1 MQLYNTLSNIERS
14 ELIQQ
19 AGKERLTISFYK
31 YSKISNPELLRNH
44 LFLFWD
50 SIDVLGRIYVAH
62 EGINAQLSVPADNFE
77 AFKNKLNVNKLHK
90 EVYAFYKDHEKF
102 ANEMDTILLEKKG
115 KLDNAINTLEDK
127 LEQWK
132 KVRKWENEISR
143 SLLKQPD
150 ELDRLLKKLCH
161 EETTRDFYKGPRG
174 KSLQMLDMSKEY
186 CKNLLN
192 AGQSLATVWKTI
204 DLEMSKEKI
213 NTSTIPKPEFLA
225 ITK

>member
-1 MQLYNTLSNIERS
+1 MSSTKTPIRQAEMDYVDHFIETKYDDRKNTLKTEMQDI
-14 ELIQQ
+14 
-19 AGKERLTISFYK
+19 
-31 YSKISNPELLRNH
+31 
-44 LFLFWD
+44 
-50 SIDVLGRIYVAH
+50 IDREA
-62 EGINAQLSVPADNFE
+62 EENFE
-77 AFKNKLNVNKLHK
+77 AFKNKLNINKMHK
-90 EVYAFYKDHEKF
+90 EVFVLYEDHKKF
-102 ANEMDTILLEKKG
+102 ANEMDSILLEKKG

-132 KVRKWENEISR
+132 KVRKWENQIER
-143 SLLKQPD
+143 SLIKQPD

-192 AGQSLATVWKTI
+192 AGQSLATVWEVLGK
-204 DLEMSKEKI
+204 EMSKEKI
-213 NTSTIPKPEFLA
+213 NTSTLPKPEFLA

>member
-1 MQLYNTLSNIERS
+1 MSSTKTPIRQAEMDHIDHFLETKYDDRKNSLKTEMQDI
-14 ELIQQ
+14 
-19 AGKERLTISFYK
+19 
-31 YSKISNPELLRNH
+31 
-44 LFLFWD
+44 
-50 SIDVLGRIYVAH
+50 IDREA
-62 EGINAQLSVPADNFE
+62 EENFE
-77 AFKNKLNVNKLHK
+77 AFKNKLNINKMHK
-90 EVYAFYKDHEKF
+90 EVSVLYEDHKKF
-102 ANEMDTILLEKKG
+102 ANEMDSILLEKKG

-132 KVRKWENEISR
+132 KVRKWENQIER
-143 SLLKQPD
+143 SLLKEPD

-192 AGQSLATVWKTI
+192 AGQSLATVWEVLGK
-204 DLEMSKEKI
+204 EMSKEKI
-213 NTSTIPKPEFLA
+213 NTSTLPKPEFLA

>member
-1 MQLYNTLSNIERS
+1 MSSTKTPIRQAEMDHIDHFLETKYDDRKNTLKTEMQDIIDKES
-14 ELIQQ
+14 E
-19 AGKERLTISFYK
+19 
-31 YSKISNPELLRNH
+31 
-44 LFLFWD
+44 
-50 SIDVLGRIYVAH
+50 
-62 EGINAQLSVPADNFE
+62 DNFE

-204 DLEMSKEKI
+204 DLDMSKEKI

>member
-1 MQLYNTLSNIERS
+1 MSSTKTPIRQAEMDYVDHFIETKYDDRKNTLKTEMQDI
-14 ELIQQ
+14 
-19 AGKERLTISFYK
+19 
-31 YSKISNPELLRNH
+31 
-44 LFLFWD
+44 
-50 SIDVLGRIYVAH
+50 IDREA
-62 EGINAQLSVPADNFE
+62 EENFE
-77 AFKNKLNVNKLHK
+77 AFKNKLNVNKMHK
-90 EVYAFYKDHEKF
+90 EVSILYEDHKKF
-102 ANEMDTILLEKKG
+102 ANEMDSILLEKKG

-143 SLLKQPD
+143 SLLKEPD

-204 DLEMSKEKI
+204 DIEMSKEKI
-213 NTSTIPKPEFLA
+213 NTTTIPKPEFLA

>member
-1 MQLYNTLSNIERS
+1 MSSTKTPIRQAEMDYVDHFIETKYDDRKNTLKTEMQDIIDKES
-14 ELIQQ
+14 E
-19 AGKERLTISFYK
+19 E
-31 YSKISNPELLRNH
+31 
-44 LFLFWD
+44 
-50 SIDVLGRIYVAH
+50 
-62 EGINAQLSVPADNFE
+62 NFE
-77 AFKNKLNVNKLHK
+77 AFKNKLNINKMHK
-90 EVYAFYKDHEKF
+90 EVSVLYEDHKKF
-102 ANEMDTILLEKKG
+102 ANEMDSILLEKKG

-143 SLLKQPD
+143 SLLKEPD

-192 AGQSLATVWKTI
+192 AGQSLATVWQVLGK
-204 DLEMSKEKI
+204 EMSKEKI
-213 NTSTIPKPEFLA
+213 NTSTLPKPEFLA

>member
-1 MQLYNTLSNIERS
+1 MSSTKTPIRQAEMDHIDHFLETKYDDRKNTLKTEMQDIIDQES
-14 ELIQQ
+14 E
-19 AGKERLTISFYK
+19 
-31 YSKISNPELLRNH
+31 
-44 LFLFWD
+44 
-50 SIDVLGRIYVAH
+50 
-62 EGINAQLSVPADNFE
+62 DNFE

-192 AGQSLATVWKTI
+192 AGQSLSTVWGVL
-204 DLEMSKEKI
+204 DNEMGKEKI
-213 NTSTIPKPEFLA
+213 NTNTIPKPEFLS

>member
-1 MQLYNTLSNIERS
+1 MSSTKTPIRQAEMDYVDHFIETKYDDRKNTLKTEMQDI
-14 ELIQQ
+14 
-19 AGKERLTISFYK
+19 
-31 YSKISNPELLRNH
+31 
-44 LFLFWD
+44 
-50 SIDVLGRIYVAH
+50 IDREA
-62 EGINAQLSVPADNFE
+62 EENFE
-77 AFKNKLNVNKLHK
+77 AFKNKLNINKMHK
-90 EVYAFYKDHEKF
+90 EVFVLYEDHKKF
-102 ANEMDTILLEKKG
+102 ANEMDSILLEKKG

-143 SLLKQPD
+143 SLLKEPD

-192 AGQSLATVWKTI
+192 AGQSLATVWEVLGK
-204 DLEMSKEKI
+204 EMSKEKI
-213 NTSTIPKPEFLA
+213 NTSTLPKPEFLA

>member
-1 MQLYNTLSNIERS
+1 MSSTKTPIRQAEMDHIDHFLETKYDDRKNTLKTEMQDIIDKES
-14 ELIQQ
+14 E
-19 AGKERLTISFYK
+19 
-31 YSKISNPELLRNH
+31 
-44 LFLFWD
+44 
-50 SIDVLGRIYVAH
+50 
-62 EGINAQLSVPADNFE
+62 DNFE
-77 AFKNKLNVNKLHK
+77 AFKDKLKINTMHK
-90 EVYAFYKDHEKF
+90 EVYAYYEDHKKF
-102 ANEMDTILLEKKG
+102 ESEMDNVLLLKKG

-161 EETTRDFYKGPRG
+161 EETTRNFYKGPRG

>member
-1 MQLYNTLSNIERS
+1 MSSTKTPIRQAEMDYVDHFIETKYDDRKNTLKTEMQDI
-14 ELIQQ
+14 
-19 AGKERLTISFYK
+19 
-31 YSKISNPELLRNH
+31 
-44 LFLFWD
+44 
-50 SIDVLGRIYVAH
+50 IDREA
-62 EGINAQLSVPADNFE
+62 EENFE
-77 AFKNKLNVNKLHK
+77 AFKNKLNINKMHK
-90 EVYAFYKDHEKF
+90 EVSVLYEDHKKF
-102 ANEMDTILLEKKG
+102 ANEMDSILLEKKG

-132 KVRKWENEISR
+132 KVRKWENQIER
-143 SLLKQPD
+143 SLIKQPD

-192 AGQSLATVWKTI
+192 AGQSLATVWEVLGK
-204 DLEMSKEKI
+204 EMSKEKI
-213 NTSTIPKPEFLA
+213 NTSTLPKPEFLA

>member
-1 MQLYNTLSNIERS
+1 MSSTKTPIRQAEMDYVDHFIETKYDDRKNTLKTEMQDI
-14 ELIQQ
+14 
-19 AGKERLTISFYK
+19 
-31 YSKISNPELLRNH
+31 
-44 LFLFWD
+44 
-50 SIDVLGRIYVAH
+50 IDREA
-62 EGINAQLSVPADNFE
+62 EENFE
-77 AFKNKLNVNKLHK
+77 AFKNKLNINKMHK
-90 EVYAFYKDHEKF
+90 EVSVLYEDHKKF
-102 ANEMDTILLEKKG
+102 ANEMDSILLEKKG

-132 KVRKWENEISR
+132 KVRKWENQIER

-186 CKNLLN
+186 CKNILN
-192 AGQSLATVWKTI
+192 AGQSLTTVWKTI
-204 DLEMSKEKI
+204 EIEMSKEKI

>member
-1 MQLYNTLSNIERS
+1 MSSTKTPIRQAEMDYVDHFIETKYDDRKNTLKTEMQDI
-14 ELIQQ
+14 ID
-19 AGKERLTISFYK
+19 KEA
-31 YSKISNPELLRNH
+31 E
-44 LFLFWD
+44 
-50 SIDVLGRIYVAH
+50 
-62 EGINAQLSVPADNFE
+62 ENFE
-77 AFKNKLNVNKLHK
+77 AFKNKLNINKMHK
-90 EVYAFYKDHEKF
+90 EVSILYEDHKKF
-102 ANEMDTILLEKKG
+102 ANEMDSILLEKKG

-143 SLLKQPD
+143 SLLKEPD

-161 EETTRDFYKGPRG
+161 EETTRNFYKGPRG

-186 CKNLLN
+186 CKNILN
-192 AGQSLATVWKTI
+192 AGQSLTTVWKTI
-204 DLEMSKEKI
+204 EIEMSKEEI

>member
-1 MQLYNTLSNIERS
+1 MSSTKTPIRQAEMDHIDHFLETKYDDRKNTLKTEMQDIIDKES
-14 ELIQQ
+14 E
-19 AGKERLTISFYK
+19 
-31 YSKISNPELLRNH
+31 
-44 LFLFWD
+44 
-50 SIDVLGRIYVAH
+50 
-62 EGINAQLSVPADNFE
+62 DNFE

-161 EETTRDFYKGPRG
+161 EETTHDFYKGPRG

-186 CKNLLN
+186 CKNILN
-192 AGQSLATVWKTI
+192 AGQSLTTVWKTI
-204 DLEMSKEKI
+204 EIEMAKEKI
-213 NTSTIPKPEFLA
+213 NTATIPKPEFLA

>member
-1 MQLYNTLSNIERS
+1 MSSTKTPIRQAEMDHIDHFLETKYDDRKNTLKTEMQDIIDKES
-14 ELIQQ
+14 E
-19 AGKERLTISFYK
+19 
-31 YSKISNPELLRNH
+31 
-44 LFLFWD
+44 
-50 SIDVLGRIYVAH
+50 
-62 EGINAQLSVPADNFE
+62 DNFE

-161 EETTRDFYKGPRG
+161 EETTRNFYKGPRG

-204 DLEMSKEKI
+204 DIEMSKEKI
-213 NTSTIPKPEFLA
+213 NTTTIPKPEFLA

>member
-1 MQLYNTLSNIERS
+1 MSSTKTPIRQAEMDYVDHFIETKYDDRKNTLKTEMQDI
-14 ELIQQ
+14 
-19 AGKERLTISFYK
+19 
-31 YSKISNPELLRNH
+31 
-44 LFLFWD
+44 
-50 SIDVLGRIYVAH
+50 IDREA
-62 EGINAQLSVPADNFE
+62 EENFE
-77 AFKNKLNVNKLHK
+77 AFKNKLNINKMHK
-90 EVYAFYKDHEKF
+90 EVSVLYEDHKKF
-102 ANEMDTILLEKKG
+102 ANEMDSILLEKKG

-143 SLLKQPD
+143 SLLKEPD

-161 EETTRDFYKGPRG
+161 EETTRNFYKGPRG

-192 AGQSLATVWKTI
+192 AGQSLATVWEVLGK
-204 DLEMSKEKI
+204 EMSKEKI
-213 NTSTIPKPEFLA
+213 NTSTLPKPEFLA

>member
-1 MQLYNTLSNIERS
+1 MSSTKTPIRQAEMDHIDHFLETKYDDRKNTLKTEMQDI
-14 ELIQQ
+14 ID
-19 AGKERLTISFYK
+19 KEA
-31 YSKISNPELLRNH
+31 E
-44 LFLFWD
+44 
-50 SIDVLGRIYVAH
+50 
-62 EGINAQLSVPADNFE
+62 DNFE

-132 KVRKWENEISR
+132 KVRKWESEISR

-204 DLEMSKEKI
+204 DIEMSKEKI

>member
-1 MQLYNTLSNIERS
+1 MSSSKTPIRQAEMDHIDHFLETKYDDRKNTLKTEMQDIIDKES
-14 ELIQQ
+14 E
-19 AGKERLTISFYK
+19 
-31 YSKISNPELLRNH
+31 
-44 LFLFWD
+44 
-50 SIDVLGRIYVAH
+50 
-62 EGINAQLSVPADNFE
+62 DNFE
-77 AFKNKLNVNKLHK
+77 AFKDKLKINTMHK
-90 EVYAFYKDHEKF
+90 EVYAYYEDHKKF
-102 ANEMDTILLEKKG
+102 ENEMDTILLEKKG

-204 DLEMSKEKI
+204 DIEMSKEKI

>member
-1 MQLYNTLSNIERS
+1 MSSTKTPIRQAEMDYVDHFIETKYDDRKNTLKTEMQDI
-14 ELIQQ
+14 ID
-19 AGKERLTISFYK
+19 KEA
-31 YSKISNPELLRNH
+31 E
-44 LFLFWD
+44 
-50 SIDVLGRIYVAH
+50 
-62 EGINAQLSVPADNFE
+62 ENFE
-77 AFKNKLNVNKLHK
+77 AFKNKLNINKMHK
-90 EVYAFYKDHEKF
+90 EVSVLYEDHKKF
-102 ANEMDTILLEKKG
+102 ANEMDSILLMKKG

-132 KVRKWENEISR
+132 KVRKWESEISR
-143 SLLKQPD
+143 SLLKEPD

-192 AGQSLATVWKTI
+192 AGQSLATVWEVLGK
-204 DLEMSKEKI
+204 EMSKEKI
-213 NTSTIPKPEFLA
+213 NTSTLPKPEFLA